1 MFHHTSAVAVLI
13 TYTHLGVTMYVI
25 GLSRWFSPLT
35 VFVTANQRILLWLVA
50 SEANGLKDAS

>member
-35 VFVTANQRILLWLVA
+35 VFRYSQP
-50 SEANGLKDAS
+50 KDLALARRLRGERS